1 MEEVV
6 PNTYKTTKK
15 SYLGRGE
22 QDEGEDRPRRRGRGG
37 GMRRGGARGGAR
49 GLKNIIYL
57 F

>member
-22 QDEGEDRPRRRGRGG
+22 QDEGEDRPRRRGRG
-37 GMRRGGARGGAR
+37 MNRGSSRGSARGAR
-49 GLKNIIYL
+49 GL
-57 F
+57 